1 MRNKLNKERY
11 FCVHIHNIRG
21 EYKVLY
27 TFKFRPA
34 AVFNK
39 MLVKD
44 IHLFGAHNR
53 FFCFVSR
60 RSFT

>member
-11 FCVHIHNIRG
+11 FCVHNIRG

-27 TFKFRPA
+27 TFWFRRA

-53 FFCFVSR
+53 FFFCFVSR